1 MIDPMPTVA
10 PPFLILVTPYLQNV
24 DTVVIILDKISHII
38 GVNILYCFW
47 VTKLSRKPSLIPVIA
62 VPK

>member
-24 DTVVIILDKISHII
+24 DTVVIIFGKISHII
-38 GVNILYCFW
+38 VVNKPCCILVSKIRGILSFW
-47 VTKLSRKPSLIPVIA
+47 ARMPAPN
-62 VPK
+62 